1 MAKGY
6 RIGWSEETTA
16 WQVMEFEYVE
26 LQNEH
31 ILQDLSDFLSMGG
44 VYKSL
49 SWRSTLAEF
58 RRRHGDIRGI
68 WLCPRIVDAL
78 TYYGKYYGDGAVV
91 LEYSYD
97 PRMVVINLG
106 PDGFFVLDP
115 TFVRERGVDPL
126 EPLKRDLARILRWP
140 RRR

>member
-6 RIGWSEETTA
+6 RIGWPEEDLA
-16 WQVMEFEYVE
+16 WKVMEFEYTE

-31 ILQDLSDFLSMGG
+31 TIQDLADFLGTVF
-44 VYKSL
+44 VYKQL
-49 SWRSTLAEF
+49 SWRSILAEF

-68 WLCPRIVDAL
+68 WLCPRVVDAL
-78 TYYGKYYGDGAVV
+78 TYYGRYMGDGAAI

-97 PRMVVINLG
+97 RRNVVIDLG

-115 TFVRERGVDPL
+115 QFVRERGVDPL
-126 EPLKRDLARILRWP
+126 EPLKRDLARVLRWP
-140 RRR
+140 RHR